1 VLLYARSTLD
11 PHHQFDLVVG
21 RWDADLF
28 QWKVAT
34 NLGHAGELTLSAS
47 PYASINPPQLLIAES
62 LRRLSQLFA
71 TSGGHL

>member
-1 VLLYARSTLD
+1 MTWATMEDAPKDGTRVLLYARSTLD

-34 NLGHAGELTLSAS
+34 EYLDHAGELMPSYWMA
-47 PYASINPPQLLIAES
+47 I
-62 LRRLSQLFA
+62 R
-71 TSGGHL
+71 HLP